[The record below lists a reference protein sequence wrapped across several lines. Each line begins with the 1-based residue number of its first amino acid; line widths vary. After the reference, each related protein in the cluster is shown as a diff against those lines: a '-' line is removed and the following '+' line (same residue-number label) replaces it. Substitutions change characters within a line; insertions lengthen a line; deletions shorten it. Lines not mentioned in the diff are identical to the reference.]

1 MAATLALIAA
11 LFFALAATLEQ
22 KGTLPCRRARQLPR
36 TRGRRSRSGPGP
48 DRRAHRDVV

>member
-22 KGTLPCRRARQLPR
+22 KGTLELPTISLAQPMSIVR
-36 TRGRRSRSGPGP
+36 LAGNVPTGTW
-48 DRRAHRDVV
+48 